1 MTSRSS
7 LAVLDQRHNGNDTAQ
22 LLSDHFRLAADI
34 TEFSVSTDLPADP
47 GYFRFGPNVICY
59 GQCSFGCPRRTASE
73 PLSDAREG
81 VVVNRTSVKFPFD
94 PAQVVSILRFERY
107 HQAPKAIQGVLG
119 RMYYFMRPVISP
131 SLRRRVQKLYF
142 RNWNRAGFPNW
153 PVDVTVENIFEELLR
168 LAMKSQGIK
177 AIPFIWF
184 WPDGARSC
192 TAITHDVETAA
203 GLDFCTPLMDL
214 DDSYGVKSAFQ
225 LVPEQR
231 YRTPRL
237 LLESMKRRG
246 FEVNIHD
253 LNHDGL
259 LFSNK
264 KQFLRRAER
273 INSYAE
279 QVGARGFRSAILY
292 RNIDWFDA
300 LNFSYDMSVPNV
312 ARLEAQRG
320 GCCTVLPYFI
330 GNLLEL
336 PVTTTQDYSL
346 FHILKD
352 YSSRLWKKQISLIR
366 KKHGLITFIIHPDYV
381 REANARGVY
390 TELLHYLADLRSRA
404 ETWIALP
411 GEIADWWRLRSKMNL
426 VKTGHSWRIE
436 GTGSKRA
443 RVAYAVLNNDKVVY
457 NCPAA

>member
-1 MTSRSS
+1 MASHVSFADPSR
-7 LAVLDQRHNGNDTAQ
+7 RGNTAQ
-22 LLSDHFRLAADI
+22 LVSDRFRLADDL
-34 TEFSVSTDLPADP
+34 TEFSVSTELPHGP
-47 GYFRFGPNVICY
+47 GYFKLGPDAICY
-59 GQCSFGCPRRTASE
+59 GHCSFGRPGKTATE
-73 PLSDAREG
+73 PLSDAREK
-81 VVVNRTSVKFPFD
+81 VVINRTSVKLPFD
-94 PAQVVSILRFERY
+94 PAQVVNSLRFERY
-107 HQAPKAIQGVLG
+107 HQASKTINSMFR
-119 RMYYFMRPVISP
+119 RMYYLLRPVLNP
-131 SLRRRVQKLYF
+131 SLRRHVQELYF

-153 PVDVTVENIFEELLR
+153 PVDVTVENIFEELIR
-168 LAMKSQGIK
+168 LAMKSRGLET
-177 AIPFIWF
+177 IPFIWF

-192 TAITHDVETAA
+192 TAITHDVETAT
-203 GLDFCTPLMDL
+203 GLDFCTRLMDL
-214 DDSYGVKSAFQ
+214 DDSCGVKSAFQ
-225 LVPEQR
+225 IVPEQR

-273 INSYAE
+273 INSYAR
-279 QVGARGFRSAILY
+279 QFGARGFRSAILY

-300 LNFSYDMSVPNV
+300 LNFSYDMSIPNV
-312 ARLEAQRG
+312 GHLEAQRG

-346 FHILKD
+346 FHILKE
-352 YSSRLWKKQISLIR
+352 YSSRLWKEQISLIR

-381 REANARGVY
+381 RAHKAREVY
-390 TELLHYLADLRSRA
+390 MELLRHLADLRSRA

-426 VKTGHSWRIE
+426 VKAENSWRIE
-436 GTGSKRA
+436 GVGSKRA
-443 RVAYAVLNNDKVVY
+443 RVAYAVLKNDRVVY
-457 NCPAA
+457 NFYPGA